1 MARRDSKKGAERDAA
16 LEAAQPRPKKGLV
29 IGGSIIIV
37 LAVLVALIPLAL
49 NMFGGGVR
57 TEGIDAGAVREAT
70 TDVDGTWTVSNR
82 PGANGSSAGFTFDEV
97 LPGERRTTSGSTQGV
112 KGAVVIESGTIT
124 SGEITVDM
132 TTITTDSDVR
142 DGNVRRKIFETD
154 TYPEATFT
162 VTEPAD
168 VSHLPGDGTVGQV
181 ELTGELTIHGQTNSV
196 THTFDAVRSGDHLVV
211 AGDVPVTRA
220 DYGVDSPEFVAAKIA
235 DEGEINIRLNL
246 TK

>member
-1 MARRDSKKGAERDAA
+1 MAKQDAELQAA
-16 LEAAQPRPKKGLV
+16 RPRPRKSLV

-49 NMFGGGVR
+49 NMFGSGVR
-57 TEGIDAGAVREAT
+57 TGGIDESALRGAT
-70 TDVDGTWTVSNR
+70 TDIDGTWTVSNR
-82 PGANGSSAGFTFDEV
+82 PSANGSSAGFTFDEV
-97 LPGERRTTSGSTQGV
+97 LPAERRTTSGSTQGV
-112 KGAVVIESGTIT
+112 KGTVVIEAGMIT

-132 TTITTDSDVR
+132 TTISTDSDVR
-142 DGNVRRKIFETD
+142 DNNVRRKIFETD

-162 VTEPAD
+162 VTEPAE
-168 VSHLPGDGTVGQV
+168 VSQLPEDGSVGQV
-181 ELTGELTIHGQTNSV
+181 ELTGELTIHGQTHSV
-196 THTFDAVRSGDHLVV
+196 THTFDAARSGDHLVV

-246 TK
+246 SK

>member
-1 MARRDSKKGAERDAA
+1 MAKQNSE
-16 LEAAQPRPKKGLV
+16 LQAAQPRPKKSLV

-49 NMFGGGVR
+49 NMFGSGVR

-70 TDVDGTWTVSNR
+70 TDIDGTWSVSNR
-82 PGANGSSAGFTFDEV
+82 PGTNGSSAGFTFDEV

-112 KGAVVIESGTIT
+112 KGTVVIEAGTIT

-132 TTITTDSDVR
+132 TNITTDSDVR
-142 DGNVRRKIFETD
+142 DNNVRRKIFETD
-154 TYPEATFT
+154 KYPEATFS

-168 VSHLPGDGTVGQV
+168 VTHLPDDGTVGQV
-181 ELTGELTIHGQTNSV
+181 ELTGELTIHGQTHSV
-196 THTFDAVRSGDHLVV
+196 THTFDAVRSGDHLIV
-211 AGDVPVTRA
+211 AGDVPVARA